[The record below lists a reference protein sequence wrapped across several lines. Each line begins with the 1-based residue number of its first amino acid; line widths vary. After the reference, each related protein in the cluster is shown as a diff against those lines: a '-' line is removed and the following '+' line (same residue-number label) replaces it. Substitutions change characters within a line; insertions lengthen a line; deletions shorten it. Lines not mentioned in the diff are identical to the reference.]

1 MAVIFG
7 LIALISFIV
16 ASPIAQNDPAPHI
29 IEGKT
34 RFKNFL
40 SILFNYWFILFLK
53 QIFYHQKLDA
63 LPVITMPAFVGV
75 LLYPQKPCIC
85 AMLGVHVN
93 VYNQNV
99 SYKFTWILLIVQIC
113 RLIHTTLKSEIELL
127 LIYLQNWLSFW
138 KYQTRG
144 YNTRY
149 IFHFFKWW

>member
-1 MAVIFG
+1 MKFSMAVIFG

-16 ASPIAQNDPAPHI
+16 ASPIAQNDPAPHN

-85 AMLGVHVN
+85 ATLDVHVN

-113 RLIHTTLKSEIELL
+113 RF
-127 LIYLQNWLSFW
+127 IYTYDPNNN
-138 KYQTRG
+138 K
-144 YNTRY
+144 
-149 IFHFFKWW
+149 KWNIATK